1 MSLSPLQ
8 LILLEAYSIISQL
21 HLKLTIFS
29 MNHKVTKFGQKN
41 SFREDKISRLL
52 CSMFTILVFQLTGTV
67 AAHNEM

>member
-67 AAHNEM
+67 AAHIEM

>member
-1 MSLSPLQ
+1 MPLSPLQ

-67 AAHNEM
+67 AAHIEM